1 MNICPN
7 CGAPL
12 KRYYRVC
19 EYCGCENETFQD
31 IGYKYCI
38 KITTP
43 FSLKV
48 TNSVPDE
55 IVNKGYKQLLN
66 YLATKIKVLRRDDIC
81 NCETEYLF
89 YIQ

>member
-1 MNICPN
+1 MYICHN

-12 KRYYRVC
+12 KPYNRVC

-31 IGYKYCI
+31 EDYKYCI

-43 FSLKV
+43 LQRKI
-48 TNSVPDE
+48 TNNVPDE
-55 IVNKGYKQLLN
+55 IVNKGYKKLLN
-66 YLATKIKVLRRDDIC
+66 YLATKIKVLRRDNII
-81 NCETEYLF
+81 NFETEYIF